1 MIPINLGM
9 AVIWLTKSARQ
20 SYPPSHW
27 ALGQIALENGDLH
40 IAIAWWE
47 TAIKLNPT
55 MSHPYLNQNQQLV
68 TTSDADTLIK
78 LGKLMQQQQQQLD
91 EEYMTVA
98 AAAAASISNS
108 SSNSSLRDEVES
120 LSRVQQENH
129 GLAVQCF
136 GQAAIMGNVEG
147 MYLTAQAWHKDKDYP
162 IALEHFEKAASQG
175 HIPSKIMRAMYQVF
189 GLGGKKVDASAGFEV
204 FALEISTHEKSFLS
218 NSFSKRNYLRVV
230 KVILMLIFI

>member
-1 MIPINLGM
+1 M

-20 SYPPSHW
+20 SYSPSHW

-47 TAIKLNPT
+47 TAMKLNPT

-68 TTSDADTLIK
+68 TTSDADALIK

-91 EEYMTVA
+91 EECMIVA

-162 IALEHFEKAASQG
+162 IALEHFEKAASQD

-189 GLGGKKVDASAGFEV
+189 GLGGKKVDTVAGFEV
-204 FALEISTHEKSFLS
+204 HL
-218 NSFSKRNYLRVV
+218 
-230 KVILMLIFI
+230 